1 MKAAVNIIEQV
12 VDDLVT
18 CQGETHFHEAY
29 YEIED
34 GRFFEISVYNDN
46 DKTGSI
52 RKEFFTH
59 R

>member
-12 VDDLVT
+12 VVT
-18 CQGETHFHEAY
+18 WLPVKVRRIFTKRITKLRMVGL
-29 YEIED
+29 
-34 GRFFEISVYNDN
+34 VYNDN